1 MNRSLRGAAFG
12 IGALAAILVLIA
24 CAVPRTGAEERE
36 ALKRVA
42 MIQLKGKSGPLDHLL
57 VDGEHARLFVAN
69 QSNDTLDIV
78 DLKTNK
84 LVKQI
89 PDQKEIHGIAYAPK
103 LDRIFVGNGDGV
115 CNALDGRDY
124 SLLKSVPVKDADN
137 VHHDPRTNH
146 VFVAGEKDMAVIDAE
161 SLKFVTT
168 IKLPAS
174 PEGFQIATGKPR
186 LYLNVGPEFEVVAID
201 TDKNE
206 VAARYPLKAAKG
218 IETLALDEANKRI
231 FVGFRGEPRIVVLDQ
246 ESGKELTSI
255 AIPEGID
262 DMFFDAK
269 AKRIYASCG
278 SGFVA
283 VVRQV
288 DADHYESMAKVE
300 TVKGAKTC
308 FYDAAT
314 SRLYLAVPR
323 QEDKEG
329 PEIWVYQANP

>member
-1 MNRSLRGAAFG
+1 VTAV
-12 IGALAAILVLIA
+12 IVLIA
-24 CAVPRTGAEERE
+24 GAVPRAGAEERE
-36 ALKRVA
+36 PLKRVST
-42 MIQLKGKSGPLDHLL
+42 IQLKGASGPLDHLL
-57 VDGEHARLFVAN
+57 VDSKHARLFVAN
-69 QSNDTLDIV
+69 QSNDTLDVV

-89 PDQKEIHGIAYAPK
+89 PGQKEIHGIAYAPK
-103 LDRIFVGNGDGV
+103 LDRIFVGNGGGT

-124 SLLKSVPVKDADN
+124 TLLASIPVKDADN
-137 VHHDPRTNH
+137 VHFDRRTNH

-161 SLKFVTT
+161 SLKLVTT

-174 PEGFQIATGKPR
+174 PEGFQIATGQPR
-186 LYLNVGPEFEVVAID
+186 LYVNVGPEFEVVVVD
-201 TDKNE
+201 TDKNK
-206 VAARYPLKAAKG
+206 VAARHPLKAAKG
-218 IETLALDEANKRI
+218 IETLALDEANKRT

-246 ESGKELTSI
+246 ESGKELTSL

-283 VVRQV
+283 VVRQM
-288 DADHYESMAKVE
+288 DADHYESVAKVE

-314 SRLYLAVPR
+314 ARLYLAVPR
-323 QEDKEG
+323 QEGKEG
-329 PEIWVYQANP
+329 PEIWVYQASP